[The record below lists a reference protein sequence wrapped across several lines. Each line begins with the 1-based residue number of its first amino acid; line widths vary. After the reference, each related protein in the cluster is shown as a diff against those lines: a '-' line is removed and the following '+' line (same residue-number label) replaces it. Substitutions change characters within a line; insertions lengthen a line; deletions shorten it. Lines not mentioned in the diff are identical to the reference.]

1 MKNKYG
7 SIAAYGIV
15 ACMLISVFLSRIF
28 GKDKP
33 ENNPNYFLKKEL
45 QNFYSDPTH
54 SFGSSFWCPSIK
66 KTGLTYWIDAVV
78 VFTDTKYT
86 SAIEAEKK
94 FAEVMENY
102 LKKLNSIPHIRPFLA
117 HFPLRAS
124 DLSLSL
130 EFVDSQ
136 HHDLQPPFYQSVYTL
151 NDKCMFGMFLQNNRR
166 QFQNVIEKNMSYSPY
181 LNSFLNPPVERTY
194 PTKEI
199 KIPIFKNASDDPP
212 HWRSMTSFMN
222 AFAQEYHLFPL
233 TLIPVG
239 EKYCDLVSFGFAVW
253 GKEQMTLNQ
262 AHLMAAK
269 CARDFLHFIQT
280 DKANVKFMKEVRSQ
294 WKNSDGTFYDPATI
308 PEPRHFAFRI
318 SLWDEG
324 INRQPSPYIAEIQYY
339 KGRFKYFTSDEGQRL
354 VLVHEETFDD
364 AVKFLNTN

>member
-1 MKNKYG
+1 MKNKGFY
-7 SIAAYGIV
+7 IAGFGV
-15 ACMLISVFLSRIF
+15 AALILISAFLPGISSK
-28 GKDKP
+28 KDP
-33 ENNPNYFLKKEL
+33 ESDPNYFLKKEL

-78 VFTDTKYT
+78 VLRDAKYT
-86 SAIEAEKK
+86 SSIEVEKK
-94 FAEVMENY
+94 FEEVMGNY
-102 LKKLNSIPHIRPFLA
+102 LKKINSIPHIRPFLA
-117 HFPLRAS
+117 QFPLQAS

-130 EFVDSQ
+130 EFVDSE
-136 HHDLQPPFYQSVYTL
+136 HHHLQPPFYQCVHTL
-151 NDKCMFGMFLQNNRR
+151 NDKLMFVLYHPNFKNHFSR
-166 QFQNVIEKNMSYSPY
+166 VIEKNMSYSPY
-181 LNSFLNPPVERTY
+181 LKPYLNPPVERTY
-194 PTKEI
+194 PAKEI
-199 KIPIFKNASDDPP
+199 KIPIFKNVSDDPP

-222 AFAQEYHLFPL
+222 AFAQKYHLFPL

-239 EKYCDLVSFGFAVW
+239 ETYCDLVSFGFAVW
-253 GKEQMTLNQ
+253 GKEQMTFEQ

-294 WKNSDGTFYDPATI
+294 WKRSDGTFDDPATV

-339 KGRFKYFTSDEGQRL
+339 KGHFKYFTSDQGQRL

-364 AVKFLNTN
+364 AMKFLK